1 MTLKEVE
8 ERVLAMLKAE
18 FPGMTFYGNS
28 VVEKMTRPC
37 MFLQWRPVDM
47 APTNYNSRE
56 NKLSMHI
63 TYHQKVKSDSDV
75 LEKAD
80 RIRDMFGLSF
90 CVDDRAVKVEN
101 FDFNWN
107 GQEQNIP
114 QISIDLE
121 WKDKINHPTDVPI
134 MEHVGITNTIKEE
147 I

>member
-1 MTLKEVE
+1 MYV
-8 ERVLAMLKAE
+8 
-18 FPGMTFYGNS
+18 
-28 VVEKMTRPC
+28 
-37 MFLQWRPVDM
+37 LQWRPVDM

-56 NKLSMHI
+56 NKLSMYI

-75 LEKAD
+75 LDKAD

-90 CVDDRAVKVEN
+90 YVNDRAVKVEN

-114 QISIDLE
+114 QISIDME
-121 WKDKINHPTDVPI
+121 WKDKINHPTDAPI
-134 MEHVGITNTIKEE
+134 MEHVGIINTIKEE